1 VSHKALSA
9 RLEFMAPN
17 QPPFD
22 DPFYRRGGRGGAGRR
37 DPGERDSFARGFS
50 RDAFSR
56 DSLNDDALPLDAGL
70 TEDDGEEPEQ
80 QFRRVSRRVP
90 VRRGPLGAK
99 NAGRVK
105 IALVV
110 LLLLTAI
117 GAAGY
122 EGYRYAVESPR
133 FRVSSERDIEFLG
146 EAPNSRTQVMSLM
159 RGTVGHSIFALSL
172 DGKRKELERLPWVE
186 SATLVRIWPHGLKVQ
201 IKERVPVAFMALSDR
216 VVLSDAEG
224 VLMELPP
231 NQNYSFPVIVGQTES
246 EPASTRA
253 ARMKQYT
260 RLISELDGDG
270 VAAKAHYSRD
280 LEEVDLSDPEDVKVL
295 AKGGMEPIQLHLGN
309 EQFLQRFLVFL
320 SNVQKWEQEQ
330 GRLKSVDLRFGR
342 GAVVTPVLASG
353 GPAAVKPAVAAPA
366 ATGEKPV
373 GNSGANK
380 ADVKKPDVKKPDVK
394 KSDSK
399 KPDVKKA
406 HKKSK

>member
-1 VSHKALSA
+1 
-9 RLEFMAPN
+9 
-17 QPPFD
+17 
-22 DPFYRRGGRGGAGRR
+22 
-37 DPGERDSFARGFS
+37 
-50 RDAFSR
+50 
-56 DSLNDDALPLDAGL
+56 
-70 TEDDGEEPEQ
+70 
-80 QFRRVSRRVP
+80 
-90 VRRGPLGAK
+90 
-99 NAGRVK
+99 
-105 IALVV
+105 
-110 LLLLTAI
+110 
-117 GAAGY
+117 
-122 EGYRYAVESPR
+122 
-133 FRVSSERDIEFLG
+133 
-146 EAPNSRTQVMSLM
+146 
-159 RGTVGHSIFALSL
+159 
-172 DGKRKELERLPWVE
+172 
-186 SATLVRIWPHGLKVQ
+186 
-201 IKERVPVAFMALSDR
+201 
-216 VVLSDAEG
+216 
-224 VLMELPP
+224 
-231 NQNYSFPVIVGQTES
+231 
-246 EPASTRA
+246 
-253 ARMKQYT
+253 MKQYT

-380 ADVKKPDVKKPDVK
+380 ADVKKPDVKK
-394 KSDSK
+394 SDSK